1 MAKKVVSKSGKK
13 KSWFTVLAP
22 KVFNEMVVGETSAV
36 DAQDIVGRKVKSSL
50 MTFTRSMKKQSIT
63 VTLKVKEIKDGKA
76 MTDIDSFVTNPSA
89 IKRLVRRRR
98 AKIDDSFVCKTKD
111 SKLVRVKPMI
121 LTKSNTS
128 NSTLTSIR
136 HVMRYMFIMNVMKLT
151 YGQFVDA
158 VLNDKLVREVKKH
171 VNVVYPVR
179 IVSVR
184 AFELE
189 ENPKA
194 RPTMVTASDKLVYD
208 TVVDKLRNSENKS
221 SEKQPIDSTKRVHK
235 PAESDEE
242 KNSKE

>member
-13 KSWFTVLAP
+13 KSWFTILAP

-36 DAQDIVGRKVKSSL
+36 DSQYVVGRSVRSSL

-76 MTDIDSFVTNPSA
+76 MTEIDSFVTNPSA

-111 SKLVRVKPMI
+111 NRMVRVKPMI

-158 VLNDKLVREVKKH
+158 VLNDKLVRDVKKH

-189 ENPKA
+189 ENPKV

-208 TVVDKLRNSENKS
+208 SVVEKLNNSDKNSS
-221 SEKQPIDSTKRVHK
+221 DKQPVDSSKK
-235 PAESDEE
+235 PKESTESSDE
-242 KNSKE
+242 KDSKQ

>member
-13 KSWFTVLAP
+13 KSWFTILAP

-36 DAQDIVGRKVKSSL
+36 DSQYVVGRSVRSSL
-50 MTFTRSMKKQSIT
+50 MTFTRSMKNQSIT

-76 MTDIDSFVTNPSA
+76 MTEIDSFVTNPSA

-111 SKLVRVKPMI
+111 NRMVRVKPMI

-158 VLNDKLVREVKKH
+158 VLNDKLVRDVKKH

-189 ENPKA
+189 ENPKV

-208 TVVDKLRNSENKS
+208 SVVEKLNNSDKNSS
-221 SEKQPIDSTKRVHK
+221 DKQPVDSSKK
-235 PAESDEE
+235 PKESTESSDE
-242 KNSKE
+242 KDSKQ